1 MIPAT
6 NGATGQL
13 VEIANRDCVGLTV
26 ESKVYYDVNIRMR
39 IIENPIIGI
48 EGQLAMFLSLGTS
61 YRGRSRVGVQGVQ
74 TPPF

>member
-13 VEIANRDCVGLTV
+13 VEIANRDCVLYVGRA

-39 IIENPIIGI
+39 IIENPIIGV
-48 EGQLAMFLSLGTS
+48 EGQLATFLSLGASLFT
-61 YRGRSRVGVQGVQ
+61 
-74 TPPF
+74 